1 MDYKLY
7 QGDCLEVMGSIKDK
21 SIDLIVTDPPYL
33 MDYQSNRRKKEDRF
47 DKIKLLGGCKM
58 KIGQE
63 MKFKNDFEIETM
75 IKKDKI
81 KVKKGD
87 KAIVTK
93 HGLKIL
99 NGYARGMILPFE
111 KNNKPEGIDYENISK
126 LIYQRLNSEYDM
138 SEFFIDYEI
147 DKKDFIYSIEDILL
161 DIL

>member
-1 MDYKLY
+1 
-7 QGDCLEVMGSIKDK
+7 
-21 SIDLIVTDPPYL
+21 
-33 MDYQSNRRKKEDRF
+33 
-47 DKIKLLGGCKM
+47 M
-58 KIGQE
+58 KIGKE
-63 MKFKNDFEIETM
+63 IKFKNDFEIETM

-99 NGYARGMILPFE
+99 NGYARGKILPFE

-126 LIYQRLNSEYDM
+126 LIYRRLNSEYDM
-138 SEFFIDYEI
+138 LEFFIDYEI